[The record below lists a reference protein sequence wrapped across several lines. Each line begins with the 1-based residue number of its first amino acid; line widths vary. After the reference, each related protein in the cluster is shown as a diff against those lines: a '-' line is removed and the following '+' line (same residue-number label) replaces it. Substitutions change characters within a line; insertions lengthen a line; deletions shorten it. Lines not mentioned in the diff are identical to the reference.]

1 MISKM
6 TKYSFILLSGQ
17 TDGFLTKLQE
27 LGVMDITRSVKPV
40 DETSTDM
47 LAEAD
52 DVKKALN
59 VLKKA
64 TQAAAAENAKTK
76 SSKGSS
82 KKSLKDKALKSSE
95 VEKAEEPKVLTV
107 EEAVKEILATS
118 SSIEETTN
126 ALNAAKKELS
136 ARMPWGEFN
145 SDDIKRVEAQGLK
158 LRFYTCSKKKFDPAW
173 AELHALQIVSENE
186 SSVYFVTVS
195 PAGEE
200 YDFPIETTTAP
211 EGSANEEKQVIQN
224 LEVKLADEKAHLLNL
239 NEYHD
244 NLAKFYNERLG
255 DLDLY
260 LAESATEKAA
270 ENTLTVFTGFAPTS
284 EDETVC
290 SKLDETGVFYMHE
303 AATKEDNPPI
313 KLHNNWFA
321 RNFEVLTGMY
331 GMPVY
336 DEFDPTPVLAPF
348 FMLFF
353 AMCMGDA
360 GYGILLVLIGI
371 FMKFKMADSG
381 IGKMYRLVTILGVM
395 TFFVG
400 IVLGTFFGISLTTA
414 SWTPDWL
421 KACCID
427 NHFEGGMIA
436 GFPVQMV
443 LAVAIGV
450 FHICLAMVIKT
461 IGYTKRFGFKNT
473 ISTWGW
479 TLLIVGGI
487 IVTAL
492 GMTKLLPEEVFKW
505 VVIGIAVVSGLAI
518 YIFNTPGRNPLK
530 NIGAGLWDT
539 YNMATGLLGDTLSYI
554 RLYAL
559 GLAGGMLGN
568 AFNIMGTMILNI
580 PVPVV
585 NWIFCIV
592 ILIFGHLLN
601 LAMSCLGAFVHPL
614 RLTFVEYFK
623 NSGYE
628 GTGTKYNPLVKQ
640 K

>member
-40 DETSTDM
+40 DEASSGI
-47 LAEAD
+47 LAEAE

-64 TQAAAAENAKTK
+64 VQTAEEEAKK
-76 SSKGSS
+76 SSKDSS
-82 KKSLKDKALKSSE
+82 KKSLKVSVVIGSEAVAADKTKE
-95 VEKAEEPKVLTV
+95 LTV

-118 SSIEETTN
+118 SAIEETTN
-126 ALNAAKKELS
+126 ALNAARKELS
-136 ARMPWGEFN
+136 ARMPWGEFC
-145 SDDIKRVEAQGLK
+145 SDDIKGVEAQGLK
-158 LRFYTCSKKKFDPAW
+158 IRFYICSKKKFDPSW

-186 SSVYFVTVS
+186 SSVYFVTVA
-195 PAGEE
+195 PAAEE
-200 YDFPIETTTAP
+200 YDFPIEAVTAP
-211 EGSANEEKQVIQN
+211 EGSANEEKQVIET
-224 LEVKLADEKAHLLNL
+224 LENKIADEKAHLLSL
-239 NEYHD
+239 HAYHD
-244 NLAKFYNERLG
+244 KLAEFYSERLG

-270 ENTLTVFTGFAPTS
+270 DNTLTVFVGFAPTS
-284 EDETVC
+284 DDEEVC
-290 SKLDETGVFYMHE
+290 RKLDESGVFYLHE

-371 FMKFKMADSG
+371 FMKFKMKESG

-400 IVLGTFFGISLTTA
+400 IFLGTFFGISLLSA
-414 SWTPDWL
+414 SWTPEWL

-427 NHFEGGMIA
+427 SHFEGGMIA

-505 VVIGIAVVSGLAI
+505 TIIGIAVLSGLAI

-530 NIGAGLWDT
+530 NIGSGLWDT

-628 GTGTKYNPLVKQ
+628 GTGSKYNPLVKQ